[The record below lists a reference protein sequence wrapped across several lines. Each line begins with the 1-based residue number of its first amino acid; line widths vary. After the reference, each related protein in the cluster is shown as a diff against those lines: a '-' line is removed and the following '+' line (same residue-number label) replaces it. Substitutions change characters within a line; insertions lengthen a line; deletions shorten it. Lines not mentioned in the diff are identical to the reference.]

1 MEFPYEEPRSY
12 IIQPRDLYDHV
23 PNSMIEMELNLLAAK
38 YHEENTLFSADHIT
52 AAMHESHRYKER
64 LYQSV
69 EMIRDY
75 SRRLFESII
84 PPLLATTE
92 HPYLDFI

>member
-1 MEFPYEEPRSY
+1 MKNLEAISSNPEM
-12 IIQPRDLYDHV
+12 DNG
-23 PNSMIEMELNLLAAK
+23 PNSMMEMELGLLAAK
-38 YHEENTLFSADHIT
+38 KHEENTLFLADHIIG
-52 AAMHESHRYKER
+52 MQESYGYQER

-84 PPLLATTE
+84 PPLLATE
-92 HPYLDFI
+92 QPYLDFIR

>member
-1 MEFPYEEPRSY
+1 MESPYEEPRSY
-12 IIQPRDLYDHV
+12 TIQPRDLYDHG
-23 PNSMIEMELNLLAAK
+23 PNSRIEMELNLLAAK

-52 AAMHESHRYKER
+52 AMQKSHRYQER
-64 LYQSV
+64 IFQSV

-84 PPLLATTE
+84 PPLLSTE
-92 HPYLDFI
+92 HPYLDFIW